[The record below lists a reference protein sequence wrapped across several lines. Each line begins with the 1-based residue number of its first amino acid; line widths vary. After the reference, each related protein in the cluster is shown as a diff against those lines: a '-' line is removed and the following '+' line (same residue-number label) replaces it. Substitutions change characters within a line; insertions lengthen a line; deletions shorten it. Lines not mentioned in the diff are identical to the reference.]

1 MTERKL
7 TMSYF
12 LLLYCGLMI
21 IVFGV
26 WLLLFQYGDPGL
38 EGFKAAGTLGEALL
52 IVGILTCIAS
62 TLLIERKWSST
73 EGIVTKMVGRNQR
86 PLARAAPSDGV
97 RDGSLR

>member
-1 MTERKL
+1 ML
-7 TMSYF
+7 
-12 LLLYCGLMI
+12 

-38 EGFKAAGTLGEALL
+38 EGFKAAGTLGDALL

-73 EGIVTKMVGRNQR
+73 KG
-86 PLARAAPSDGV
+86 
-97 RDGSLR
+97 